1 MATTPSD
8 SSPVDPAE
16 LGRREFTKLRK
27 GWDPVEVR
35 AHLLR
40 MADEIARLQRSEKEL
55 RSQVARHEAASAKSS
70 ELDESMLT
78 QMLGE
83 ETARV
88 LEAARTASSE
98 IRTKAEDNAARLVRE
113 AQEQAAR
120 VTREADELRQAAVTE
135 ADDLVGSARQRV
147 EELLSEARDAAQQER
162 SDAEAEAATTRERAE
177 RGAAEARA
185 EAEADAERV
194 RSAAAQT
201 RTEAEAAAER
211 IRAEATDAAHER
223 AEEATR
229 AAEAEVERAREQGR
243 SMVQEAKEARERM
256 LRDLAERRKVAR
268 QQLEALRAGRE
279 RLLEAFRSVRGAF
292 DEATDELVESL
303 PAARAAADEAARG
316 VDADID
322 AAVAELDAEIGG
334 VLDSPADE
342 PAAAPAIAAAPTGRE
357 SSTEEASSR
366 LRLVQDAGG
375 DDEDDEDEDDDDSE
389 DSEDSEDDESLD
401 AAAIDDA
408 ESDEGAEG
416 QMGSVEEL
424 FARLRAD
431 QDETTEPDEVDD
443 SAGSDDEDAVVIALE
458 SERGEIAEV
467 VELPR
472 ETDAPT
478 AAATEVLDR
487 RDHRLA
493 NAERNLTR
501 RLKRALSDQENAVL
515 HSVRSDRKAKT
526 VEAVLGP
533 ASDRAAAVVDAVV
546 GELIAAVDAGAGLYD
561 DDDHRVA
568 VDAEAVAAGLAPL
581 VRDWIAEPLRDRL
594 ERAAG
599 DADLGGDRSELV
611 ERVRAAYREL
621 RNERLPELVGDLL
634 TAACNEG
641 VLSASRPGANH
652 TWLVDHG
659 GLPCPDGEDNHLAG
673 AVVAGEAFPT
683 GDLRPPAQP
692 GCRCLLVPADR

>member
-40 MADEIARLQRSEKEL
+40 MADEIARLQRSEAEL
-55 RSQVARHEAASAKSS
+55 RSQVARHEAASAKSA

-147 EELLSEARDAAQQER
+147 EELLSEAREAAQQER
-162 SDAEAEAATTRERAE
+162 SDAEAEATTTRERAE
-177 RGAAEARA
+177 RAAAEARA

-194 RSAAAQT
+194 RNAAAQT
-201 RTEAEAAAER
+201 KTEAEAAAER

-316 VDADID
+316 VDGDID

-334 VLDSPADE
+334 VLVSPADE
-342 PAAAPAIAAAPTGRE
+342 LAAAPAIAVAPTGRE
-357 SSTEEASSR
+357 SSTDEASSR

-375 DDEDDEDEDDDDSE
+375 DDEDDDSDEDEDD
-389 DSEDSEDDESLD
+389 EDDESLD
-401 AAAIDDA
+401 AAAIGDA
-408 ESDEGAEG
+408 EGAES
-416 QMGSVEEL
+416 QIGSVEEL

-431 QDETTEPDEVDD
+431 QDDAPEPDEVDESAD
-443 SAGSDDEDAVVIALE
+443 SDNEDAVVIALE

-472 ETDAPT
+472 ELDAPT

-526 VEAVLGP
+526 VDAVLGD
-533 ASDRAAAVVDAVV
+533 AAERAAAVVDAAVA
-546 GELIAAVDAGAGLYD
+546 ELIAAVDAGAGLYD
-561 DDDHRVA
+561 DDDHRIA
-568 VDAEAVAAGLAPL
+568 VDAEAIAAGLGPA
-581 VRDWIAEPLRDRL
+581 VRDWIAEPLRVRL

-599 DADLGGDRSELV
+599 EADLGGDRSELV

-641 VLSASRPGANH
+641 VLAASRPGTSHN
-652 TWLVDHG
+652 WLVDHG

-673 AVVAGEAFPT
+673 AVIAGEAFPT